1 MVKSLEFDEFDQGLG
16 TIEMRRGQTWPHQQL
31 SWPQMVR
38 QRHLSNFLRR
48 HGFVDEQSPR
58 GLCGKVRLELMY
70 PIHVAAQMGDVPILR
85 ILLDLG
91 VDPQTGAADGR
102 TARHFAEE
110 ANRDGSHHRILQL
123 LAHSQRVKSVA
134 L

>member
-1 MVKSLEFDEFDQGLG
+1 
-16 TIEMRRGQTWPHQQL
+16 
-31 SWPQMVR
+31 
-38 QRHLSNFLRR
+38 
-48 HGFVDEQSPR
+48 
-58 GLCGKVRLELMY
+58 MY
-70 PIHVAAQMGDVPILR
+70 PIHVAARMGDVPILR

>member
-1 MVKSLEFDEFDQGLG
+1 MAKSWESMEGMEEVEL
-16 TIEMRRGQTWPHQQL
+16 RRGKTWPQCKQE

-38 QRHLSNFLRR
+38 QRHLSNFLQR

-58 GLCGKVRLELMY
+58 GLGGKVQLECMY
-70 PIHVAAQMGDVPILR
+70 PIHVAAQLGDVSILR

-91 VDPQTGAADGR
+91 VDPETGGKDGR
-102 TARHFAEE
+102 TARQFAEE
-110 ANRDGSHHRILQL
+110 ANRDGSHRRVLQL

>member
-1 MVKSLEFDEFDQGLG
+1 
-16 TIEMRRGQTWPHQQL
+16 
-31 SWPQMVR
+31 
-38 QRHLSNFLRR
+38 
-48 HGFVDEQSPR
+48 
-58 GLCGKVRLELMY
+58 MY

-110 ANRDGSHHRILQL
+110 ANRDGSHSRILQL

-134 L
+134 WTCLLIL

>member
-1 MVKSLEFDEFDQGLG
+1 
-16 TIEMRRGQTWPHQQL
+16 
-31 SWPQMVR
+31 
-38 QRHLSNFLRR
+38 
-48 HGFVDEQSPR
+48 
-58 GLCGKVRLELMY
+58 MY

-110 ANRDGSHHRILQL
+110 ANRGGSHSRISQL

-134 L
+134 WTCLLIL

>member
-1 MVKSLEFDEFDQGLG
+1 MFQILVVSIDPSLSF
-16 TIEMRRGQTWPHQQL
+16 
-31 SWPQMVR
+31 
-38 QRHLSNFLRR
+38 FL
-48 HGFVDEQSPR
+48 DASP
-58 GLCGKVRLELMY
+58 GKVRLELMY

-102 TARHFAEE
+102 TARHFVEE
-110 ANRDGSHHRILQL
+110 ANRDGSHSRILQL